1 MDHDDNLIEPAAPI
15 IDYKEYLAGPKTNL
29 LPVQGWTSDSILF
42 NHLDEN
48 VNKVKAKPI
57 TSMAAVIITRDR
69 PADRACG
76 ADALADAILNV
87 GLSSKDD
94 FTVIPPTPKE
104 GDPNGPV
111 LPHTNLIICDSPEI
125 KDNIAS
131 DPTKAIVN
139 TKRSGGDDGFSFYV
153 LPAFPEHSWYIGTY
167 IGVSER
173 VTPHEFLSALFD
185 KLIGDREVLRQI
197 QEHHERVPNAE
208 TLPFVVRVILDYAEV
223 KPCRVF
229 MPGRRGPNAQQQKGI
244 RLYMPPPSTDNK
256 AIKAWKDHLTSP
268 SFTFLIDNRG
278 RAAPFKPQISD
289 RFRGMEC
296 TECLGLDHYKDECP
310 IVNSPALRDAHPTQ
324 TTVDH
329 TVLGTTLGSIRDTD
343 ADGFTTVVY
352 RKGRPRFP
360 RTYKR
365 RGWGNRPRRL

>member
-94 FTVIPPTPKE
+94 FTE

-185 KLIGDREVLRQI
+185 KLIGTSRTGPPTLRLYPSSCGLSLTTPKSNPA
-197 QEHHERVPNAE
+197 VCSCLADVAPMPNS
-208 TLPFVVRVILDYAEV
+208 
-223 KPCRVF
+223 
-229 MPGRRGPNAQQQKGI
+229 RRGFASTC
-244 RLYMPPPSTDNK
+244 PPPSTDNK

-310 IVNSPALRDAHPTQ
+310 IVNSPAFRDAHPTQ